1 MTKDASPADGRVAI
15 AWRGL
20 PLYAAAAIA
29 RAISIGKY
37 RIDVIGTRPDVP
49 AHGMEDI
56 IGQHVHWIDY
66 DETTSFH
73 SLGLKVPSVLFI
85 TGWSV
90 PSFMQLAREVRR
102 TGGSVVCMADNS
114 YRGDVRQF
122 VGALAF
128 RTIFGR
134 LFAHVWVPGSA
145 AARLMRF
152 YGVPASRIS
161 QGLYTADTTVFRSR
175 TRITDRPLRFVF
187 AGQFIS
193 RKNVVGLCEAFLQFR
208 KKFHLACDLH
218 LYGSGPLRA
227 KIPSDPDIHVHSF
240 ASPQELATAFNDARC
255 FILPSE
261 IDHWGLVV
269 HEAAACGT
277 LLIVSDTTGA
287 GLDLCTDRNSRIVP
301 AGNTDALAEAL
312 SWAAQLSQDELL
324 AASNESIERASSF
337 SVPTWAN
344 TFTEICDT
352 LLSRVDSHCARPI

>member
-1 MTKDASPADGRVAI
+1 VTKDRSQVDGRVAI

-29 RAISIGKY
+29 RAVSIGKY
-37 RIDVIGTRPDVP
+37 RIDVIGTRPEVP

-56 IGQHVHWIDY
+56 IGQHVHWIDC
-66 DETTSFH
+66 DGRTSFQA
-73 SLGLKVPSVLFI
+73 LGLRVPSVLFI

-114 YRGDVRQF
+114 YRGDARQF
-122 VGALAF
+122 VGAIAF
-128 RTIFGR
+128 RTIFRR
-134 LFAHVWVPGSA
+134 LFAHVWVPGSS

-161 QGLYTADTTVFRSR
+161 QGLYTADTTIFQRR
-175 TRITDRPLRFVF
+175 KRITDRPLRFVF

-193 RKNVVGLCEAFLQFR
+193 RKNVLGLCEAFLQFR
-208 KKFHLACDLH
+208 KTFDKPCDLH
-218 LYGSGPLRA
+218 LYGSGPLHE
-227 KIPSDPDIHVHSF
+227 KIPSDRDIHVHSF
-240 ASPQELATAFNDARC
+240 ASPLELATAFNDARC
-255 FILPSE
+255 FILPSD

-269 HEAAACGT
+269 HEAAACGA

-287 GLDLCTDRNSRIVP
+287 GLDLCTVSNSRIVP

-312 SWAAQLSQDELL
+312 SWAAQLSQEELI
-324 AASNESIERASSF
+324 AASSESVERASSF
-337 SVPTWAN
+337 SVPMWAK

-352 LLSRVDSHCARPI
+352 LLSQVNLHCARSN